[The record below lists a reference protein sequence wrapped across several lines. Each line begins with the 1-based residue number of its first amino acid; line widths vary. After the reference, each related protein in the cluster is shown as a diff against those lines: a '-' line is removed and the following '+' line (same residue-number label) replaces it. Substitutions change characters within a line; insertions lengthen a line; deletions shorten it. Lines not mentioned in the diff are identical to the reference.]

1 MIHHYN
7 LFFSSNDSAVLIAK
21 LELKKLNEKERW
33 KREKERRK
41 AMETPEE
48 KRARR
53 LFKKKLKQMKRRL
66 FTIFCTS
73 LFFKKYFENIGN
85 QLALVPKHLRVL

>member
-1 MIHHYN
+1 
-7 LFFSSNDSAVLIAK
+7 LFSSNDSAVLIAK

-33 KREKERRK
+33 KKEKERRK

-53 LFKKKLKQMKRRL
+53 LFKKQLKTMKRRYNCPIL
-66 FTIFCTS
+66 
-73 LFFKKYFENIGN
+73 
-85 QLALVPKHLRVL
+85 

>member
-1 MIHHYN
+1 
-7 LFFSSNDSAVLIAK
+7 VLIAK

-33 KREKERRK
+33 KKEKERRK

-53 LFKKKLKQMKRRL
+53 LFKKQLKTMKRRYSCPIL
-66 FTIFCTS
+66 
-73 LFFKKYFENIGN
+73 
-85 QLALVPKHLRVL
+85 

>member
-1 MIHHYN
+1 LIII
-7 LFFSSNDSAVLIAK
+7 LLLIVFSSNDSAVLIAK

-33 KREKERRK
+33 KKEKERRK

-53 LFKKKLKQMKRRL
+53 LFKKQLKTMKRR
-66 FTIFCTS
+66 
-73 LFFKKYFENIGN
+73 
-85 QLALVPKHLRVL
+85 